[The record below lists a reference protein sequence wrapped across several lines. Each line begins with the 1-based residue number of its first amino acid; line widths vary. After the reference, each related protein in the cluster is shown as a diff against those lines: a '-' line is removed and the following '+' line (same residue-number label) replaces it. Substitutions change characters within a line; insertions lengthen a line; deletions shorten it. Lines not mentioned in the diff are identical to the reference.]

1 MFFPKYCKSSP
12 QSKEILKNY
21 DTDLYLFLTSF
32 PNNHTKQTF
41 LSETHLHLTQTGHL
55 DKIIPFFL
63 HYGPDTAG
71 FSVGNCSPFN
81 VLETLYSFR
90 CNLTILPY
98 NILPLNIFFVL

>member
-55 DKIIPFFL
+55 DKIIPFFCIMDL
-63 HYGPDTAG
+63 IQQG
-71 FSVGNCSPFN
+71 FQSETVLPLMCLKPYIPF
-81 VLETLYSFR
+81 VV
-90 CNLTILPY
+90 ILPSY
-98 NILPLNIFFVL
+98 LTTSYL